1 MSCNLEEPAIM
12 PLVEKRP
19 FEKRQKI
26 CIVCGKPAAG
36 ATSYL
41 FMASGRNK
49 IGVPFCKLH
58 LDNHEAYASPVFENQ
73 TALAL
78 FKREHPGLYKRCVA
92 DKIILFLRPPK
103 TKEALEH

>member
-1 MSCNLEEPAIM
+1 MSYTLEEPAIM
-12 PLVEKRP
+12 PLVEKGP
-19 FEKRQKI
+19 FKKRQKP

-36 ATSYL
+36 VTSYL

-58 LDNHEAYASPVFENQ
+58 LDNHEVYASPVFENQ
-73 TALAL
+73 TDLEL

-92 DKIILFLRPPK
+92 CKIILFLRPPK
-103 TKEALEH
+103 TREAIEH